1 MCILIHIYVERDT
14 ERTVAL
20 EGGLDMADEA
30 RGRRGEGGR
39 RRGRRR
45 RGEGVMEIVVDR
57 TEEIVIGG

>member
-1 MCILIHIYVERDT
+1 M
-14 ERTVAL
+14 AL

-45 RGEGVMEIVVDR
+45 RGEGVMEIVVYR